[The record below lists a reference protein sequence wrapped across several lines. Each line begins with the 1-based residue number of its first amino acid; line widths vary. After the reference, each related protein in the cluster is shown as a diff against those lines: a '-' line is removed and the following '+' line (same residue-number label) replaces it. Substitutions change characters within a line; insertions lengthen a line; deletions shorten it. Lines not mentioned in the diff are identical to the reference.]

1 MFGTRRR
8 AKGRFELRNVGSLL
22 LPTNNVSL
30 RVILQPLQILLY
42 YSPYKLICQLLNKQL
57 SNLGIYYVIN
67 VTPNIF
73 IAMSVVSFCG
83 KLVVALA
90 FFYF

>member
-1 MFGTRRR
+1 MFGTRLR
-8 AKGRFELRNVGSLL
+8 AKGRFELKNVGSLL
-22 LPTNNVSL
+22 LPTNNISL
-30 RVILQPLQILLY
+30 TVILQLLKILL
-42 YSPYKLICQLLNKQL
+42 YSPYKLMCQLLNKQL

-67 VTPNIF
+67 VMPNIF

-90 FFYF
+90 FFYL

>member
-1 MFGTRRR
+1 MFGTRLRV
-8 AKGRFELRNVGSLL
+8 KGRFELKNVGSLL

-30 RVILQPLQILLY
+30 KVILQLLQILLY
-42 YSPYKLICQLLNKQL
+42 SPYKLMCQLLNKQL

-73 IAMSVVSFCG
+73 IAMSGVSFCG
-83 KLVVALA
+83 KLEVALA
-90 FFYF
+90 FFYL

>member
-1 MFGTRRR
+1 MFGTRLRM
-8 AKGRFELRNVGSLL
+8 KGRFELKNVGSLL

-30 RVILQPLQILLY
+30 KVILQLLQILLY
-42 YSPYKLICQLLNKQL
+42 SPYKLMCQLLNKQL

-73 IAMSVVSFCG
+73 IAVSGVSFCG
-83 KLVVALA
+83 KLEVALT
-90 FFYF
+90 FFYL

>member
-1 MFGTRRR
+1 M
-8 AKGRFELRNVGSLL
+8 KGRFELKNVGSLL

-30 RVILQPLQILLY
+30 KVILQLLQILLY
-42 YSPYKLICQLLNKQL
+42 SPYKLMCQLLNKQL

-73 IAMSVVSFCG
+73 IAMSGVSFYG
-83 KLVVALA
+83 KLEVALA
-90 FFYF
+90 FFYL